1 MCIKRWE
8 ALGRP
13 KTGKYM
19 AKRQYTALL
28 RLLDLLEQQ
37 VFSESPWP
45 PIYDSLFKLQ
55 KYVQNRIELAK

>member
-1 MCIKRWE
+1 
-8 ALGRP
+8 
-13 KTGKYM
+13 M